1 VKNLEVIN
9 LNLRR
14 FFCSLN
20 WTLSHYMF
28 IDGVRFS
35 AIAYECKAESSSC
48 HLGILIRKLHTAA
61 DH

>member
-1 VKNLEVIN
+1 
-9 LNLRR
+9 
-14 FFCSLN
+14 
-20 WTLSHYMF
+20 MF